1 MTLKL
6 EPFATRAGADSPG
19 STAGALSPGAEAS
32 GIDIS
37 RPLSPAQVK
46 AIEDAMD
53 RHAVLVFRNQPLD
66 QDQQIRLAQSFGPL
80 DLGLRKVKGGA
91 HRFKYAELADIS
103 NVTADGEVAARWAG

>member
-80 DLGLRKVKGGA
+80 DLGLDRRQLVPHAVGA
-91 HRFKYAELADIS
+91 LAVLHEALFELQTDR
-103 NVTADGEVAARWAG
+103 VLR